1 MKKSATE
8 VMQEIVYAAVIDAIG
23 ALKTASKGVPN
34 TLLRDLNAMH
44 ANTTFADLPPEL
56 REAIAGSVRGAF
68 ARLLKEGYA
77 VGEGAQT
84 PPRRPT
90 PTDRRPDRR
99 PHQPRPPGK
108 DGRPP
113 RRDNRPGGGRPGPR
127 PGPKPGPGKR

>member
-44 ANTTFADLPPEL
+44 ANTTFADLPSEL
-56 REAIAGSVRGAF
+56 REAISASVRGAF
-68 ARLLKEGYA
+68 ARLLKEGYS
-77 VGEGAQT
+77 VGDGTAA
-84 PPRRPT
+84 PPRPVT
-90 PTDRRPDRR
+90 HGDRR

-113 RRDNRPGGGRPGPR
+113 RRDNRPGGGKPGPR